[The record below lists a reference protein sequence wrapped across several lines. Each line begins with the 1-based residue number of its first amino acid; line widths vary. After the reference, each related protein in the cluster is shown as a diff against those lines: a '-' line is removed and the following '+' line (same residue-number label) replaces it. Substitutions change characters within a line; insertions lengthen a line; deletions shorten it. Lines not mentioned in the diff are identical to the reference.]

1 MHLTD
6 QINIRIEHDLKV
18 NAEVILKQLGINTT
32 DAVRMFLKQVCL
44 TKSLPLSIKL
54 PNKKT
59 IEAIESLERGE
70 GIKTTSDEFH
80 KMLKDS

>member
-6 QINIRIEHDLKV
+6 QINVRVDHDLKV
-18 NAEVILKQLGINTT
+18 NAELILKQLGINTA

-44 TKSLPLSIKL
+44 TKSLPLSVKL

-59 IEAIESLERGE
+59 IAAIKSLERGE
-70 GIKTTSDEFH
+70 GTTVTFDEFS
-80 KMLKDS
+80 KILKDS